1 MSTGSVPPTGSS
13 SSGLDAS
20 TTAALN
26 SLGSVNIS
34 QFLQMMLAE
43 MQNQDPLNPMSNTD
57 LMNQIGDMQQISAS
71 NQLTNTLQAMQVGQA
86 LSNATALIGATVTG
100 TDSNGAAA
108 SGVVSQVSISSGVP
122 SLQIGTQSVPLA
134 NVTGVLSAGN
144 GSGSSV
150 GRRAGRFGAGTIR
163 RRQCRDE
170 RRDDG
175 RQRHHTGRGSDF
187 VADVLE
193 DMPRL
198 KRRGLIHDRRNH
210 EARRA
215 EPGVKTNH
223 PTSATPAGRAGG
235 AAYFVSQRT
244 RPWA

>member
-1 MSTGSVPPTGSS
+1 MSTGSVASTGAS

-100 TDSNGAAA
+100 TDSTGAAA
-108 SGVVSQVSISSGVP
+108 SGVVSQVSISSGTP

-134 NVTGVLSAGN
+134 NVTGVLSAAG
-144 GSGSSV
+144 GSGS
-150 GRRAGRFGAGTIR
+150 
-163 RRQCRDE
+163 
-170 RRDDG
+170 
-175 RQRHHTGRGSDF
+175 
-187 VADVLE
+187 
-193 DMPRL
+193 
-198 KRRGLIHDRRNH
+198 
-210 EARRA
+210 
-215 EPGVKTNH
+215 
-223 PTSATPAGRAGG
+223 TSAAALAALEQALSSGG
-235 AAYFVSQRT
+235 AAATNATTAATNAAAAAAGTGS
-244 RPWA
+244 